1 MSRMMNFGCGFD
13 IREGWVN
20 VDTNKELLTLNSDIW
35 QWDAMREPPT
45 NLRDFDFI
53 LVNHVLCTMKPDQVN
68 TVLKNLRLA
77 LKDGGKIEVIDMDLL
92 KVFESYQDGRY
103 EDIPIAEGEPDEK
116 LCFAISGYGTRLSLF
131 TVNSLKDILGDAG
144 FFGAIDVDKSEF
156 DTRPKESLIV
166 GAFK

>member
-1 MSRMMNFGCGFD
+1 MRMMNFGCGFD

-68 TVLKNLRLA
+68 TVLMNLRLA

-92 KVFESYQDGRY
+92 KVFNAYREQRPEY
-103 EDIPIAEGEPDEK
+103 IPIEHGNADAK
-116 LCFAISGYGTRLSLF
+116 LCFAISGYGTRLSLY
-131 TVNSLKDILGDAG
+131 TPMRMYDVLKDAG
-144 FFGAIDVDKSEF
+144 FVQIEQYAESEF